1 MTNKTKVCTSCGEEK
16 PVTDFHWHYKSK
28 GIRRHSCKVCRSEV
42 EKERQRQPEFVKSRA
57 AYQLKKN
64 YGITQEEYDEKLV
77 YQQGGCK
84 ICGLASKTKKLA
96 VDHCHTTGKIR
107 DLLCGPCNT
116 GLGLFQDNPELL
128 MLAAD
133 YLKEHRG

>member
-1 MTNKTKVCTSCGEEK
+1 MTNEIKVCTSCGEEK
-16 PVTDFHWHYKSK
+16 SITDFHWHYKSK
-28 GIRRHSCKVCRSEV
+28 GIRRHACKVCRSEV

-84 ICGLASKTKKLA
+84 ICGLASETKKLA

>member
-1 MTNKTKVCTSCGEEK
+1 MEVKTCTTCLQEK
-16 PVTDFHWHYKSK
+16 PVTDFHWHYKSR
-28 GIRRHSCKVCRSEV
+28 GIRRHACKVCRSNV

-64 YGITQEEYDEKLV
+64 YGITQEEYDKKLV
-77 YQQGGCK
+77 YQSYGCK
-84 ICGLASKTKKLA
+84 ICGKASEVKKLA
-96 VDHCHTTGKIR
+96 VDHCHATGKIR

-128 MLAAD
+128 IKAAD
-133 YLKEHRG
+133 YVKGHCG

>member
-1 MTNKTKVCTSCGEEK
+1 METKQCSSCLQEK
-16 PVTDFHWHYKSK
+16 PVTDFHWHYKDK

-42 EKERQRQPEFVKSRA
+42 EKERQRHPEVVKARA

-64 YGITQEEYDEKLV
+64 YGISQEDYDKKLV
-77 YQQGGCK
+77 YQNYGCA
-84 ICGLASKTKKLA
+84 ICGKEAKTKKLA

-116 GLGLFQDNPELL
+116 GLGQFQDNPELL
-128 MLAAD
+128 ILAAD
-133 YLKEHRG
+133 YLRKHSG